1 MNFDAPPK
9 TSAVKVWLF
18 VLGGLGLLLVSL
30 VVGAYYVLM
39 HTAVPLRMFASMFT
53 SGTDGENVRIDG
65 ISGSISKGFKVKT
78 IQWGKEGMEASEI
91 RDVSIAYNNFWDLMG
106 GQRVVFKEIRVGKAH
121 LDVTGLEQLA
131 LPDISDDSSVYSDTN
146 WGGGSNM
153 AAWTNSFAARR
164 SRRSAA
170 RRGLG
175 LFQLDRVSVED
186 VFLTNRANGFSLS
199 VPAIEWKGFKVMD
212 GKVELGELKIDSDRL
227 KVTTKPAEE
236 VELNGKKVAFQKRLE
251 GTILP
256 RFHPAVRQPIAFTV
270 DVGHTGKSLFWRMK
284 AFEGKLQASQL
295 EDQTGFVRCED
306 LDLAAYLNAPVPQHL
321 SMDAF
326 FPEKH
331 HGEQALLNTGNAASS
346 KDLVKLSKGSF
357 KLGLMTFEIEPLE
370 LDRSDET
377 MKTNGLV
384 AIGRSGT
391 NVITYHLI
399 VPDRPWKVEQRLTAE
414 PPMTTEDTLARVFY
428 EKPFAELTDVDQAAV
443 KKMKTGF
450 GGWPVAEEEEGPTT
464 TTEQTKKD

>member
-1 MNFDAPPK
+1 
-9 TSAVKVWLF
+9 
-18 VLGGLGLLLVSL
+18 
-30 VVGAYYVLM
+30 
-39 HTAVPLRMFASMFT
+39 
-53 SGTDGENVRIDG
+53 
-65 ISGSISKGFKVKT
+65 
-78 IQWGKEGMEASEI
+78 
-91 RDVSIAYNNFWDLMG
+91 
-106 GQRVVFKEIRVGKAH
+106 
-121 LDVTGLEQLA
+121 
-131 LPDISDDSSVYSDTN
+131 
-146 WGGGSNM
+146 
-153 AAWTNSFAARR
+153 
-164 SRRSAA
+164 
-170 RRGLG
+170 
-175 LFQLDRVSVED
+175 
-186 VFLTNRANGFSLS
+186 
-199 VPAIEWKGFKVMD
+199 MD

-256 RFHPAVRQPIAFTV
+256 RLHPAVRQPIAFTV

-321 SMDAF
+321 SMEAF

-331 HGEQALLNTGNAASS
+331 HGEQALLNSGNAASS

-370 LDRSDET
+370 LERSDET

-414 PPMTTEDTLARVFY
+414 PPMTAEDTLASVFY